1 MSDKADLSDFP
12 EHLERWDE
20 NLAQH
25 VEGFSPLPAP
35 GQPTFD
41 TLENILKT
49 AAQWYVRKDGKYYD
63 VEEPG
68 PVFSRNDIERV
79 IIQRLKEEF
88 PSATLSED
96 DVRQMLQ
103 VLIKDV
109 FVDPRRSIPI
119 WSGLRQ
125 SLPGNPN
132 RLSFKRMAA
141 TINTWR
147 EPTYRYINNTK
158 ADMALFDDFMRTT
171 FTRDEE
177 RKMLTDWLVW
187 CLKNENDKPGWAP
200 FLFSA
205 EKGSG
210 KSTFAKVAGLL
221 FGGQNTATENNINK
235 LVSRFN
241 APILEKKLVICEEL
255 YLPPGSDK
263 ANAIKTFITEKGVVV
278 EHKYQSV
285 QQVEQFCCFIF
296 ITNHKPVWLEE
307 GDRRFYVV
315 HVDHDGFRFGP
326 KGTPY
331 AAMVGRL
338 IDHLA
343 EPKNVSALYKA
354 LMQHEISEDFDP
366 YSLQVVEKSTAVMQ
380 EIQGSSFD
388 INRKAVEEHLQAMNA
403 VAVTMDGLK
412 DMVENRLSAKI
423 AALKHVMADLGWVSQ
438 DVKWGGADYRRV
450 IWLSPG
456 CTISGGK
463 ISHPDGWK
471 LDTTPKPAI
480 GSFLSNEEQNYF
492 SRQCTAQHPTEPTIK
507 DDEPIDF

>member
-1 MSDKADLSDFP
+1 MSDKIDLSAYP
-12 EHLERWDE
+12 ERLERWDE
-20 NLAQH
+20 LFAQH
-25 VEGFSPLPAP
+25 VERFPPLVGP
-35 GQPTFD
+35 GEPTFD

-68 PVFSRNDIERV
+68 PAFARNDIERI

-88 PSATLSED
+88 PSKDLLED

-109 FVDPRRSIPI
+109 FVDPRRSIPV

-147 EPTYRYINNTK
+147 QPAYRDIKNIE
-158 ADMALFDDFMRTT
+158 ADMGLFDEFMRVT

-177 RKMLTDWLVW
+177 REMLTDWLVW
-187 CLKNENDKPGWAP
+187 CLKNEDDKPGWAP

-210 KSTFAKVAGLL
+210 KSTFAKIAGLL
-221 FGGQNTATENNINK
+221 FGAQNTATENNINK

-255 YLPPGSDK
+255 FLPPGSDK
-263 ANAIKTFITEKGVVV
+263 ANAIKTFITEKEAVV

-307 GDRRFYVV
+307 GDRRFYIV
-315 HVDHDGFRFGP
+315 HVDHDGHRLGSS
-326 KGTPY
+326 GDQY
-331 AAMVGRL
+331 AEMVGKL

-343 EPKNVSALYKA
+343 EPRNVAALYKA
-354 LMQHEISEDFDP
+354 LMQHEISVDFDP

-388 INRKAVEEHLQAMNA
+388 INRKAVEEYLLEKHA
-403 VAVTMDGLK
+403 VAVTMEGLK
-412 DMVENRLSAKI
+412 VMVENRLSNKI

-438 DVKWGGADYRRV
+438 DVKWGGANYRRV

-456 CTISGGK
+456 YTISGGK
-463 ISHPDGWK
+463 ISHRDGWE
-471 LDTTPKPAI
+471 LDTRPKPEN
-480 GSFLSNEEQNYF
+480 GSILSDTASEYF
-492 SRQCTAQHPTEPTIK
+492 IRKDMDQVPTEQTMQ